1 MKTEVKWWQF
11 LAGILGILATIIT
24 IYFSLK
30 STIVKEAKDYEN
42 HEQRINSLENGFR
55 EFKIEMREQR
65 TENREWQTKMNDKT
79 EQILI
84 LLQNKKDREK

>member
-11 LAGILGILATIIT
+11 LAGILGILATMLS

-30 STIVKEAKDYEN
+30 NTIVTEAKNYEN
-42 HEQRINSLENGFR
+42 HEQRISNVETGFR
-55 EFKIEMREQR
+55 EFKIETREQR
-65 TENREWQTKMNDKT
+65 AETREWQTKMNDKT